1 MRALLSWLAI
11 IVLMTSFPVSAD
23 TAIIT
28 LNSNTANAILPTV
41 RNLLDPGGTASA
53 YQGKL
58 IINSSAENIAEIKNI
73 LSTIDKP
80 AKQLLISVKQ
90 DGAGNETNKGY
101 RTEGEIQVNPHV
113 TITHNSDG
121 TITETKSSQSTI
133 AIDSARINVINN
145 KKNATDNASQRIRA
159 MEGSPA
165 YIYIGQQVPITNTTR
180 DYQNNTLNR
189 SVNYEDVNQG
199 FYVTAYLIGDG
210 KVQLDVNTEND
221 KLSDNRRNTIDTQHA
236 STTTSG
242 YLGQW
247 IALGGVNQDTTKN
260 QDEYFS
266 KNNQTKNW
274 DNSIY
279 IKVDV
284 VE

>member
-1 MRALLSWLAI
+1 MKALLWLITIAI
-11 IVLMTSFPVSAD
+11 TASFSVSAD
-23 TAIIT
+23 TEIIT

-145 KKNATDNASQRIRA
+145 KTNATDNASQRIRA

-247 IALGGVNQDTTKN
+247 IALGGVNQDAIKN